1 MAGSTK
7 YPRFTSI
14 IEALPDTVPFVAP
27 EELERA
33 QGATFLARLGANESA
48 FGISD
53 KANEALIDAVSSSS
67 GCSWY
72 GDPLSHDIRS
82 ELAKQLGIDMRH
94 LCVDGGIDT
103 LLGLT
108 VRLFMQPGDVL
119 VTSAGA
125 YPTVNYHAIGV
136 GGEIKTV
143 PYRDNHEDTVAL
155 AEAAHQ
161 HNARLVY
168 LANPDNPMGTQ
179 VDQHAIHTLIQQ
191 LPDNCTLLLDEA
203 YVEFMGSQTALPIN
217 SSQENVVRFRTFSK
231 AYGMAGMRIG
241 YAISTH
247 RIMHGYDKIRNH
259 FGINRLAQIA
269 ALASL
274 NDQNVL
280 PRVQSSV
287 QQGRQRLYELADSL
301 QLPYVPS
308 ATNFVA
314 IDLGTKERASKL
326 LKQLG
331 EKRIFMRKPM
341 HSPQD
346 RYIRAGVGTD
356 TEFQLLRD
364 TLPELLTRK

>member
-1 MAGSTK
+1 MAGSK
-7 YPRFTSI
+7 KHPEFTPI

-33 QGATFLARLGANESA
+33 QGAAFLARLGANESA
-48 FGISD
+48 FGISE
-53 KANEALIDAVSSSS
+53 KAKEALISAVSGSSD
-67 GCSWY
+67 CSWY
-72 GDPLSHDIRS
+72 GDPLSHDLRT
-82 ELAKQLGIDMRH
+82 ELAKQLGIQMSH

-136 GGEIKTV
+136 GGVIKTV

-155 AEAAHQ
+155 AQAAHQ
-161 HNARLVY
+161 HQARLVY

-179 VDQHAIHTLIQQ
+179 VEQHAIATLIQQ

-203 YVEFMGSQTALPIN
+203 YIEFMASQNALPID
-217 SSQENVVRFRTFSK
+217 SSHENVVRFRTFSK

-241 YAISTH
+241 YAIGTQ
-247 RIMHGYDKIRNH
+247 RIMQGYDKIRNH

-274 NDQNVL
+274 NDENVL
-280 PRVQSSV
+280 PRVQLSV
-287 QQGRQRLYELADSL
+287 EQGRQRLYELAASL
-301 QLPYVPS
+301 QLPCIPS

-314 IDLGTKERASKL
+314 IDLGTKERAVKL
-326 LKQLG
+326 LNQLG
-331 EKRIFMRKPM
+331 ERRIFMRKPM
-341 HSPQD
+341 HPPQD
-346 RYIRAGVGTD
+346 RYIRVGVGTD
-356 TEFQLLRD
+356 TEFQLLCD
-364 TLPELLTRK
+364 TLPELLTR